1 MHGYGAAV
9 HGDDGDA
16 GALAVAFQ
24 HAVRGG
30 VVDLPLHEN
39 RLIVGKPFG
48 EFGKLDDQLPI
59 ELHLAHGRR
68 FFVGTKPVPVL

>member
-1 MHGYGAAV
+1 MGMAQPV

-30 VVDLPLHEN
+30 VVDFSFHEN
-39 RLIVGKPFG
+39 RLIAGKPFG
-48 EFGKLDDQLPI
+48 ELGELNDELPI
-59 ELHLAHGRR
+59 ELD
-68 FFVGTKPVPVL
+68 VYK